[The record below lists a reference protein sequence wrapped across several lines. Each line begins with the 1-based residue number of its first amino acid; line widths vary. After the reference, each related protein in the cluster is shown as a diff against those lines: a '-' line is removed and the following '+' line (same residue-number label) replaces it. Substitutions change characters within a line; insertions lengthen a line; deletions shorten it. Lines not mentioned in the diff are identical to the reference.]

1 MSLLRNAILKHGMAV
16 RLAQGLV
23 LPVLALVVWDI
34 AVRAGWANSQLW
46 SSPVDVVRVAF
57 SSLVTEDF
65 PADLKASLF
74 RHFMGFLIGSTIG
87 LVIGLGLGSVHAL
100 DRLFGPTLHGIK
112 QVAIFTWIPLLSIW
126 IGTGDTGKV
135 AFVALAAIF
144 PVFLSTYE
152 GVRSIDPRYR
162 DVVRTLRFSK
172 WQSFRH
178 LIIPA
183 ALPSITSGVQLALVY
198 GWLAVIGA
206 DYFFAA
212 SDGLGTALLHG
223 RDLFRMDVVLFNM
236 VVIGTIGFSFVQIAH
251 LAATS
256 ILRRWG
262 VVHD

>member
-1 MSLLRNAILKHGMAV
+1 MISSFRDSKAARIG
-16 RLAQGLV
+16 QGLL
-23 LPVLALVVWDI
+23 LPIAALVVWDV
-34 AVRAGWANSQLW
+34 AVRLGWVNTQLW
-46 SSPVDVVRVAF
+46 SSPLDVARAGLT
-57 SSLVTEDF
+57 SLVTDDF
-65 PADLKASLF
+65 AADLKASLF
-74 RHFMGFLIGSTIG
+74 RHFVGFLIGSSIG
-87 LVIGLGLGSVHAL
+87 LVIGLGLGSVSL
-100 DRLFGPTLHGIK
+100 LERLFGPTLHGIK

-172 WQSFRH
+172 WQSFRQ

-183 ALPSITSGVQLALVY
+183 ALPSITGGIQLALVY
-198 GWLAVIGA
+198 CWLAVIGA

-212 SDGLGTALLHG
+212 SNGLGTALLHG

-236 VVIGTIGFSFVQIAH
+236 VVIGAIGFSFVQIAH
-251 LAATS
+251 LTATA